1 MLSFEVYYILYA
13 SYIADDFRDEPLEVY
28 FKSTETL
35 KTLFVKTTEDD
46 VFEPNENFAIF
57 LQVLDDYQRLGVDI
71 DSDNN
76 EAIITIIN
84 DDGKICLTCFNVLN
98 NFLL

>member
-1 MLSFEVYYILYA
+1 M
-13 SYIADDFRDEPLEVY
+13 
-28 FKSTETL
+28 
-35 KTLFVKTTEDD
+35 KTKDDD

-57 LQVLDDYQRLGVDI
+57 LQVLDDYQQLGVDI

-84 DDGKICLTCFNVLN
+84 DDGKIYITCFNVLN
-98 NFLL
+98 NLLH